1 MDGFGQ
7 ATETHPP
14 LSFEH
19 YLNSVFTTFN
29 VTADSSS
36 TVTLSA
42 LEQKVNNVFASSPPL
57 ISNGAAEERETES
70 VPVVHV
76 HDENDGLA
84 VELSLMVSF

>member
-1 MDGFGQ
+1 M
-7 ATETHPP
+7 
-14 LSFEH
+14 
-19 YLNSVFTTFN
+19 
-29 VTADSSS
+29 TADSSS

-42 LEQKVNNVFASSPPL
+42 LEHQVNNVFASSPPL

-70 VPVVHV
+70 VPVVPV